1 MASRIVLIRQES
13 SVQFRPELP
22 RACGGKVYAAEQSE
36 LDRIQNSRKQ
46 MAGQR
51 AAEQRASDLHNFQT
65 TGRRPNDVDWP
76 G

>member
-1 MASRIVLIRQES
+1 
-13 SVQFRPELP
+13 
-22 RACGGKVYAAEQSE
+22 
-36 LDRIQNSRKQ
+36 